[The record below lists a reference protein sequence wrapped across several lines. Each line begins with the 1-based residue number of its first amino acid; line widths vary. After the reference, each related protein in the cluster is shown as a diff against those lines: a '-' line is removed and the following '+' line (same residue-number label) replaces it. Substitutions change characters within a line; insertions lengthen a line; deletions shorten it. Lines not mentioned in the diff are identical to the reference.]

1 MLDASHI
8 FSVEINVNKPQYK
21 DLDPGMLHCV
31 DWCMVS
37 DMSSSNTLKII
48 CTKV

>member
-1 MLDASHI
+1 LDASHVV
-8 FSVEINVNKPQYK
+8 SVEINVNKPKYK

-37 DMSSSNTLKII
+37 DLSSSKTLKII
-48 CTKV
+48 FTKV

>member
-1 MLDASHI
+1 LDASHV
-8 FSVEINVNKPQYK
+8 FRVEVNVNKPKYK

-31 DWCMVS
+31 DWYMVS
-37 DMSSSNTLKII
+37 GMSSSKTLKII